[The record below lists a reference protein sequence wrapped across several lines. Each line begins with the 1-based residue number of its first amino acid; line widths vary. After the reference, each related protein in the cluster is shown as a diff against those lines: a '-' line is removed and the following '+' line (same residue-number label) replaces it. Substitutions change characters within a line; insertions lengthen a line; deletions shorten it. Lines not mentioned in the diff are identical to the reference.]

1 MLSGL
6 PQVYGDNYSAQYIVP
21 LQTVSTPTR
30 GGRHHATVMIRT
42 PRQQTTRNV
51 DDVINVK
58 GFFAPNLLE
67 CLCCCPIIAF
77 VGLIFS
83 LMYQSA
89 KYKGKRRQ
97 VEIFSLTAEVQF
109 GMSVIGGFIFTIV
122 IISIQPITI

>member
-30 GGRHHATVMIRT
+30 GGRHHATVVIRT
-42 PRQQTTRNV
+42 PCQQSTRNGG
-51 DDVINVK
+51 DVMSVK
-58 GFFAPNLLE
+58 DFFAPNLFA
-67 CLCCCPIIAF
+67 CLCCCLIIAF
-77 VGLIFS
+77 VGHIFS

-97 VEIFSLTAEVQF
+97 AEIFSLTAGILF
-109 GMSVIGGFIFTIV
+109 GLSVIGGFIFIIV
-122 IISIQPITI
+122 IVSIQPITI